1 MRRTVSTIEFPSRTG
16 VWWTSDSRPIAE
28 VRRSAAELE
37 ELGYGSLW
45 FGEAYGKEAFT
56 QSAALLAATAR
67 LVVGTGIANIH
78 ARDAVAAESGGR
90 TLSALHAGRFA
101 LGLGVS
107 HAPLVARRAGHYDKP
122 LATMRDYLQRMDEV
136 PDGVEPD
143 APRPYRLLAALGPRM
158 LELARTATRGAF
170 PYLVTPQH
178 TAMAREAVGPDR
190 TLVVEQAAV
199 LTGDR
204 ETARSRAHRHLEIYS
219 GLPNYRNNWKR
230 LGFTD
235 EDMPRGGSDRLKD
248 ALVVWGDEDAISAR
262 VSEHLDAGADHVCVQ
277 LIGEDLT
284 ADPLPDLRRLAP
296 ALVAL

>member
-1 MRRTVSTIEFPSRTG
+1 MSTTEFPSRTG
-16 VWWTSDSRPIAE
+16 VWWTSDSHPIAE
-28 VRRSAAELE
+28 VRRSAAELD

-45 FGEAYGKEAFT
+45 FGEAYGREALT
-56 QSAALLAATAR
+56 QAGALLGATGR

-78 ARDAVAAESGGR
+78 ARDALAAEAGGR
-90 TLSALHAGRFA
+90 TLSALHPDRFV

-122 LATMRDYLQRMDEV
+122 LATMRDYLRRMDEV
-136 PDGVEPD
+136 GERIEPGAAR
-143 APRPYRLLAALGPRM
+143 APRLLAALGPRM
-158 LELARTATRGAF
+158 LQLARDATHGAL
-170 PYLVTPQH
+170 PYLVTPEH
-178 TAMAREAVGPDR
+178 TRLARETIGPDR

-199 LTGDR
+199 LSGDR
-204 ETARSRAHRHLEIYS
+204 ETVRRRAHWHLEIYS

-248 ALVVWGDEDAISAR
+248 ALVVGGDETAVAAR
-262 VSEHLDAGADHVCVQ
+262 VTAHLDAGADHVCLQ
-277 LIGEDLT
+277 LLGEDPT

-296 ALVAL
+296 ALPR